1 MGLGNL
7 LRKGADLA
15 DTATSAVSDAAKGVK
30 DKATGLAGDEKDE
43 VVFDGAIELVQD
55 ALIGSD
61 LMSAEIN
68 AVLKA
73 VKDGNPY
80 K

>member
-7 LRKGADLA
+7 LRKGANLA
-15 DTATSAVSDAAKGVK
+15 DSATAAVADAATSVK

-43 VVFDGAIELVQD
+43 VVFDGALDMVSD
-55 ALIGSD
+55 GLIGSN
-61 LMSAEIN
+61 LMSPEIN
-68 AVLKA
+68 AVLRA
-73 VKDGNPY
+73 IKDSNPY